1 LKIDRRLFLVQSI
14 ETESGIIHIHSMPV
28 SLEVWRNYFLILAK
42 TYSQIFAQ
50 GLHSIAGPS
59 VACLMLERLARIDG
73 VWEGES
79 GVQQGLLNE
88 IRRLTNIVL
97 PTGKGWETV
106 PYEVAL
112 SRQLIDPED
121 IEQIEGAIVFFIC
134 ASAVLRG
141 RNQRTKLEAIL
152 MMIDHLWGARSSS
165 LDVMAFA
172 ASLPISIPAET
183 IGVSPTASLLPH

>member
-1 LKIDRRLFLVQSI
+1 
-14 ETESGIIHIHSMPV
+14 MPV